1 MRLPLVA
8 LLALSVLTVPWH
20 GGFARAADAPFER
33 RDLRTDHPVVQDA
46 IAVRLDAGG
55 PRSLIVVTSPDGAT
69 TNVDVYAPDED
80 GLPTTGPRR
89 IDLPSG
95 VVAIDVAAIG
105 ESHEALFFLTPR
117 AVLKYEPSAGK
128 VAEVRRA
135 TSIYRRPVPGRLLT
149 IDFMRNREDRDE
161 PILVLPDF
169 DTLDADG
176 TRLPVAPRTFHRDEG
191 TFYRPAPVRLA
202 DMNLDGTDDLFRID
216 DDSLHVFPGTTSG
229 FSPEPAIQPLGL
241 DATMQLEPEGLG
253 DRDQS
258 EVTTRQVIAL
268 EDFDGDGIEDILVES
283 TTRSG
288 VLERTTKHE
297 LYLGAR
303 GPDGVRYP
311 AEPSTSVSGDAP
323 LGGVRTVDIDGD
335 GRRDLTAGSI
345 DVGLGTIISALL
357 TGTVDFDVR
366 FFRLGENGFPEEPNA
381 VHEARIEFDLSEAR
395 ASIPVFVL
403 ADVNGDGSRDL
414 IVRGDDDELLV
425 YRADGGSELFD
436 DEPTRFSVPLPENG
450 QLVRRTRL
458 DADDADDLILRH
470 ERRAGDE
477 KVRTI
482 TLLVARP

>member
-1 MRLPLVA
+1 MRLSLVA
-8 LLALSVLTVPWH
+8 LLALSLVAVPSR
-20 GGFARAADAPFER
+20 GDTARTAGAPFER
-33 RDLRTDHPVVQDA
+33 RDLRTAHPVVQDA
-46 IAVRLDAGG
+46 IPVRLDAGG
-55 PRSLIVVTSPDGAT
+55 ARSLVVVTSPDGAT
-69 TNVDVYAPDED
+69 VDVDVYGPDDE
-80 GLPTTGPRR
+80 GIPTTGPRR
-89 IDLPSG
+89 IELPSD
-95 VVAIDVAAIG
+95 VVAVDVATIG
-105 ESHEALFFLTPR
+105 EGHEALFFLTPA
-117 AVLKYEPSAGK
+117 AVLRYDPSTGK
-128 VAEVRRA
+128 AREVRRA
-135 TSIYRRPVPGRLLT
+135 TSIYRRPIPGRLLE
-149 IDFMRNREDRDE
+149 IDFMRNRDDRAD

-169 DTLDADG
+169 DALDADG
-176 TRLPVAPRTFHRDEG
+176 TRLPIAPRTFHRDEG
-191 TFYRPAPVRLA
+191 PFYRPAAVRLG
-202 DMNLDGTDDLFRID
+202 DMNLDGTDDVFRID
-216 DDSLHVFPGTTSG
+216 DDTLHVFPGATSG
-229 FSPEPAIQPLGL
+229 FSPEPLLQPLGL
-241 DATMQLEPEGLG
+241 DATMQLEPEDLG

-268 EDFDGDGIEDILVES
+268 DDFDGDRIEDILIES

-288 VLERTTKHE
+288 VLERTTRHE

-311 AEPSTSVSGDAP
+311 SEPSTSVSGDAP

-335 GRRDLTAGSI
+335 GRLDLTAGSI

-366 FFRLGENGFPEEPNA
+366 FFRLGEDGFPEEPNA

-414 IVRGDDDELLV
+414 IVRGDDDEILV
-425 YRADGGSELFD
+425 YRADGGPELFD
-436 DEPTRFSVPLPENG
+436 DDPAHFSVPLPENG

-458 DADDADDLILRH
+458 DADDTDDLILRH
-470 ERRAGDE
+470 ERRAGDA